1 MIKLTER
8 EFEILQDIVK
18 GYIKQ
23 RRKEESD
30 AISYYQYDLY
40 DNIQQELV
48 DAKKLIT
55 ELYGRIEIVQ
65 Q

>member
-23 RRKEESD
+23 KTKEESD
-30 AISYYQYDLY
+30 AISYYQDDLC
-40 DNIQQELV
+40 DKINQEV
-48 DAKKLIT
+48 IDAKKLIT
-55 ELYGRIEIVQ
+55 ELYGNIDIVQ